1 MEIKVNYL
9 DNLRLE
15 AKFDDFTVIADQPI
29 RYKGDGSAPGPF
41 DYFLASSALCA
52 AYFVKVYCQA
62 RDISTDNIRLSQ
74 NNIVDPENRYKQIF
88 KIQIELPSDISEK
101 DRQGILRSI
110 DRCTVK
116 KVVQTGPEFV
126 IEAVE
131 SIDADAQALLMPNLA
146 SESSTRILGKDL
158 PLEETIANMSA
169 ILAGLGMKIEIAS
182 WRNIVPNVWSL
193 HIRDAQSPM
202 CFTNGKGSTKE
213 SALASALGEFIER
226 LNCNF
231 FYNDQFWGQDIAQ
244 AEFVH
249 YPDEKWFKPG
259 LDGALP
265 TEILDEY
272 TLDIYNPDDELLGT
286 HLFDTN
292 SGNMERGVCSL
303 PFVRQSDGE
312 TVYFPSNLIENL
324 YLSNGMSAGNTLV
337 EAQVQCLSEIFER
350 AVKREIL
357 EGEMTLPDVP
367 QEILAKYPQI
377 VAGIQGLE
385 EQGFPVLVKDAS
397 LGGKYPVMCV
407 TLMNPRTGGVFAS
420 FGAHPSLEVALER
433 SLTELL
439 QGRSFEG
446 LNDLPKPTFSSN
458 AVTEPNNFVEHFID
472 SSGLVSWRFFSAQAD
487 HEFVEWDFS
496 GQGEN
501 SNADEAKALFG
512 ILEEMGKEVYMA
524 VYQHLGA
531 TACRILVP
539 DYSEIYLVED
549 LIWDNTNKALLFRE
563 DILNLHRLDES
574 RLEALLER
582 LEECDSDDYT
592 EIKTLIGIE
601 FDDNTVWGQLTILEL
616 KLQIYLALQQFEEA
630 QDLVGAFL
638 QYNTNT
644 VERGLFYQCL
654 NVVLEVE
661 LDDEMD
667 LSDYEANFRRMFGDE
682 RMNAVIGS
690 MDGSIRFYGLTPTSM
705 KLEGLDRHLRLIES
719 YKKLHHA
726 RANFVARSSED

>member
-9 DNLRLE
+9 DNLRQE

-52 AYFVKVYCQA
+52 AYFVKVYCAA
-62 RDISTDNIRLSQ
+62 RDIPTDNIRLSQ
-74 NNIVDPENRYKQIF
+74 NNIVDPENRYKQTF
-88 KIQIELPSDISEK
+88 KIQIELPADISEK

-116 KVVQTGPEFV
+116 KVIQTGPEFI
-126 IEAVE
+126 IEEVE
-131 SIDADAQALLMPNLA
+131 SIDADAQALLLPSLT
-146 SESSTRILGKDL
+146 SESHTYIQGKDL

-169 ILAGLGMKIEIAS
+169 ILANLGMKIEIAS

-202 CFTNGKGSTKE
+202 CFTNGKGATKE

-231 FYNDQFWGQDIAQ
+231 FYNDQFWGEEIAN

-259 LDGALP
+259 PNGELP
-265 TEILDEY
+265 KEILDEY
-272 TLDIYNPDDELLGT
+272 CLEIYNPDDELLGT
-286 HLFDTN
+286 HLYDTN
-292 SGNMERGVCSL
+292 SGNVERGICSL
-303 PFVRQSDGE
+303 PFVRQSDDE
-312 TVYFPSNLIENL
+312 VVYFPSNLIENL
-324 YLSNGMSAGNTLV
+324 YLSNGMSAGNTLA

-357 EGEMTLPDVP
+357 EGEIALPDVP
-367 QEILAKYPQI
+367 EEVLAKYPSI
-377 VAGIQGLE
+377 VAGIKGLE

-397 LGGKYPVMCV
+397 LGGQFPVMCV

-420 FGAHPSLEVALER
+420 FGAHPSFEVALER

-446 LNDLPKPTFSSN
+446 LNDLPQPTFQSN

-472 SSGLVSWRFFSAQAD
+472 SSGLVSWRFFSSKSD
-487 HEFVEWDFS
+487 YDFVEWDFS
-496 GQGEN
+496 GEGEE
-501 SNADEAKALFG
+501 SNADEAATLLG

-524 VYQHLGA
+524 VYEHLGA

-549 LIWDNTNKALLFRE
+549 LIWDNTNKALSFRE
-563 DILNLHRLDES
+563 DILNLHRLDDEQ
-574 RLEALLER
+574 LEALVER
-582 LEECDSDDYT
+582 LEECELDDYT
-592 EIKTLIGIE
+592 EITTLIGIE

-616 KLQIYLALQQFEEA
+616 KLLIYVALQQFEEA
-630 QDLVGAFL
+630 KELVETYL

-644 VERGLFYQCL
+644 VERGLFYQCM
-654 NVVLEVE
+654 NVVLEVMLDEE
-661 LDDEMD
+661 LE
-667 LSDYEANFRRMFGDE
+667 LEDYLTNFRRMFGDT
-682 RMNAVIGS
+682 RMDAVLGS
-690 MDGSIRFYGLTPTSM
+690 VEGSVRFYGLTPTSM

-719 YKKLHHA
+719 YKKLHAA
-726 RANFVARSSED
+726 RAKAVAS